1 MTKSV
6 LLVDDHE
13 LVRSLLRE
21 SFESA
26 GFVCGEAENGAH
38 AVAQAEQLRPDLIV
52 LDLSMPVMNG
62 LEAAPLLKKKL
73 PRTPIILFTMHASEV
88 LTQVATAAGI
98 AAVVSKQR
106 TMAELVAKAHSLLTL
121 SSALGES

>member
-1 MTKSV
+1 MGKVV

-13 LVRSLLRE
+13 LVRSLLRK

-38 AVAQAEQLRPDLIV
+38 AVEQVEQLMPDLIV

-73 PRTPIILFTMHASEV
+73 PGTPIILFTMHTFEG
-88 LTQVATAAGI
+88 LTQVAAAAGI

-106 TMAELVAKAHSLLTL
+106 TMAEVLAKAHSLLKL
-121 SSALGES
+121 SCASGEL

>member
-73 PRTPIILFTMHASEV
+73 PRTPIILFTMHTSEV